1 MVLENREPEKLT
13 EKRIIVIDDHPIVS
27 EGLKSLI
34 RHEKDLV
41 VCGHTENAYE
51 AVSDI
56 KKMKPDIIIVDI
68 SLKEMNGLELI
79 KKIRIN
85 YPKGLI
91 LVLSMHDEKVYA
103 ERTLKAGVKG
113 YLMKQQSAKSII
125 TAIREIL
132 NGQLYISDQVRTRL
146 MNKLVKGRLGDDP
159 EIDRLSNREFEVFL
173 LIRKGHGTHQIS
185 NQLHLNTKTVESHRR
200 NIKIK
205 LGLKD
210 SVQLLK
216 YAFQWANR

>member
-1 MVLENREPEKLT
+1 
-13 EKRIIVIDDHPIVS
+13 
-27 EGLKSLI
+27 
-34 RHEKDLV
+34 
-41 VCGHTENAYE
+41 
-51 AVSDI
+51 
-56 KKMKPDIIIVDI
+56 MKPDIIIVDI

-146 MNKLVKGRLGDDP
+146 MNRLVKGRLGDDS

-173 LIRKGHGTHQIS
+173 LISKGHGTHQIS
-185 NQLHLNTKTVESHRR
+185 NELHLNTKTVESHRR